1 MKTIRIL
8 TLVII
13 GACSILSVKAQYSV
27 QRAFEKVRFINL
39 PYEAGKNNLRT
50 QSVGITNPNNLI
62 PNKLYKDF
70 QCTDYIFASSDPE
83 LKPILFGK
91 FQIPNSNWIIGAV
104 TFGGASDLQTT
115 NLIVVDKQ
123 GNIKSVLES
132 EIQFGLI
139 AAKQFRIAS
148 DGKVIITKLV
158 PTSSTSVKF
167 YNFNQI
173 SAYRVDETYS
183 INSSGIFVKEGEKKY
198 GTKNYSKSQLDTMN
212 NDLWDL

>member
-1 MKTIRIL
+1 MKTIKIL
-8 TLVII
+8 ALIMLC
-13 GACSILSVKAQYSV
+13 ACSILSVKAQYSV
-27 QRAFEKVRFINL
+27 QSAFEKIRFINL
-39 PYEAGKNNLRT
+39 PYEAGKNNARI
-50 QSVGITNPNNLI
+50 QSVGIAIPNQVI

-70 QCTDYIFASSDPE
+70 QCTDYVLASSDPE
-83 LKPILFGK
+83 LSPILFGK
-91 FQIPNSNWIIGAV
+91 FRVSNSNWVIGAV
-104 TFGGASDLQTT
+104 TFGGATDLQSTS
-115 NLIVVDKQ
+115 LIVVDKQ

-167 YNFNQI
+167 DNFNQI

-183 INSSGIFVKEGEKKY
+183 INSSGVFVKEGEKKY

>member
-1 MKTIRIL
+1 MRAIKIL
-8 TLVII
+8 ALIMFC
-13 GACSILSVKAQYSV
+13 ACSILSVKAQYSV
-27 QRAFEKVRFINL
+27 QSAFEKIRFINL

-50 QSVGITNPNNLI
+50 QSVGITNPNNII

-70 QCTDYIFASSDPE
+70 QCTDYVSASSDPE
-83 LKPILFGK
+83 LSPVLFGK
-91 FQIPNSNWIIGAV
+91 FQVPNSNWIIGAV
-104 TFGGASDLQTT
+104 TFGGATDLQTT

-139 AAKQFRIAS
+139 AAKQFRIAG

-173 SAYRVDETYS
+173 SAYKVDETYS
-183 INSSGIFVKEGEKKY
+183 INPSGIFVKEGEKKY
-198 GTKNYSKSQLDTMN
+198 GTKNYSKSQLDAMD

>member
-1 MKTIRIL
+1 MKTIKIL
-8 TLVII
+8 ALIMLC
-13 GACSILSVKAQYSV
+13 ACSILSVKAQYSV
-27 QRAFEKVRFINL
+27 QSAFEKIRFINL
-39 PYEAGKNNLRT
+39 PYEAGKNNARI
-50 QSVGITNPNNLI
+50 QSVGIAIPNQVI

-70 QCTDYIFASSDPE
+70 QCTDYVLASSDPE
-83 LKPILFGK
+83 LSPILFGK
-91 FQIPNSNWIIGAV
+91 FRVSNSNWVIGAV
-104 TFGGASDLQTT
+104 TFGGATDLQSTS
-115 NLIVVDKQ
+115 LIVVDKQ

-158 PTSSTSVKF
+158 PTSSISVKF

-173 SAYRVDETYS
+173 SAYKVDETYS
-183 INSSGIFVKEGEKKY
+183 INSSGIFVKEKEKKY
-198 GTKNYSKSQLDTMN
+198 DTKTYSKSQLDTMN

>member
-1 MKTIRIL
+1 MKTIKIL
-8 TLVII
+8 AVIMFC
-13 GACSILSVKAQYSV
+13 ACSILSVKAQYSV
-27 QRAFEKVRFINL
+27 LSAFEKISFINL
-39 PYEAGKNNLRT
+39 PYEAGKNNLRI
-50 QSVGITNPNNLI
+50 QSVGITNPNNVI

-70 QCTDYIFASSDPE
+70 QCTDYVLASSEPE
-83 LKPILFGK
+83 LNPILFGK
-91 FQIPNSNWIIGAV
+91 FQVPNSNWIIGAV
-104 TFGGASDLQTT
+104 TFGGATDLQTT

-139 AAKQFRIAS
+139 ASKQFRIAS

-167 YNFNQI
+167 CDFNQI
-173 SAYRVDETYS
+173 SAYRVDESYL

-198 GTKNYSKSQLDTMN
+198 GTKNYTKSQLDTMN
-212 NDLWDL
+212 NDLWEL

>member
-1 MKTIRIL
+1 MRKIRIL
-8 TLVII
+8 AFIMFC
-13 GACSILSVKAQYSV
+13 ACSILSVKAQYSV
-27 QRAFEKVRFINL
+27 QGAFEKIKFINL

-50 QSVGITNPNNLI
+50 QSVGITNPNNII

-70 QCTDYIFASSDPE
+70 QCTDYVLASSDPE
-83 LKPILFGK
+83 LNPVLSGK
-91 FQIPNSNWIIGAV
+91 FQIPDSKWIIGAI
-104 TFGGASDLQTT
+104 TFGGATDLQTT
-115 NLIVVDKQ
+115 HLIVVDKQ

-139 AAKQFRIAS
+139 AAKQFRITS

-173 SAYRVDETYS
+173 SAYKADETYS

-198 GTKNYSKSQLDTMN
+198 DTKNYSES
-212 NDLWDL
+212 

>member
-1 MKTIRIL
+1 MRTIK
-8 TLVII
+8 VIALI
-13 GACSILSVKAQYSV
+13 MFCACSLLSVKAQYNV
-27 QRAFEKVRFINL
+27 QSAFEKIKFIDL
-39 PYEAGKNNLRT
+39 PYEAGKNNVRI
-50 QSVGITNPNNLI
+50 QSVGITNPNNII

-70 QCTDYIFASSDPE
+70 QCTDYVLASGDSE
-83 LKPILFGK
+83 LNPVLFGK
-91 FQIPNSNWIIGAV
+91 FQVPNSNWIIGAV
-104 TFGGASDLQTT
+104 AFGGATDLQTT
-115 NLIVVDKQ
+115 DLIVIDKQ

-139 AAKQFRIAS
+139 AAKQFRITG

-173 SAYRVDETYS
+173 SAYKVDETYS

>member
-1 MKTIRIL
+1 MKKIKFLALIMFCT
-8 TLVII
+8 
-13 GACSILSVKAQYSV
+13 CSILSVKAQYSV
-27 QRAFEKVRFINL
+27 QSAFEKIRFINL
-39 PYEAGKNNLRT
+39 PYKAGKNNLRT
-50 QSVGITNPNNLI
+50 QSVGIINPNNLI

-70 QCTDYIFASSDPE
+70 QCTDYVLASSDPE
-83 LKPILFGK
+83 LNPILFGK
-91 FQIPNSNWIIGAV
+91 FQVPNSNWIIGAV
-104 TFGGASDLQTT
+104 TFGGATDLQTT

-148 DGKVIITKLV
+148 DGKVMITKLV
-158 PTSSTSVKF
+158 PTASTSVKF

-173 SAYRVDETYS
+173 SAYKVDETYS
-183 INSSGIFVKEGEKKY
+183 IDSSGVFVKEGEKKY
-198 GTKNYSKSQLDTMN
+198 GVKSYSKSQLDTMN

>member
-1 MKTIRIL
+1 MRRIKIL
-8 TLVII
+8 AFIMFC
-13 GACSILSVKAQYSV
+13 ACSILPVKAQYSV
-27 QRAFEKVRFINL
+27 QNAFEKIRFINL
-39 PYEAGKNNLRT
+39 PYEAGKNYLRA
-50 QSVGITNPNNLI
+50 QSVGIINPNNVI
-62 PNKLYKDF
+62 PDKLYKDF
-70 QCTDYIFASSDPE
+70 QCTDYILASSDSE
-83 LKPILFGK
+83 LNPILFGK
-91 FQIPNSNWIIGAV
+91 FQVPNSNWMIGAV
-104 TFGGASDLQTT
+104 TFGGATDLQTT

-139 AAKQFRIAS
+139 AAKQFRIAG

-167 YNFNQI
+167 YQFDQL
-173 SAYRVDETYS
+173 SAYKVDETYS

-198 GTKNYSKSQLDTMN
+198 GTKIYSKSQLDTLS